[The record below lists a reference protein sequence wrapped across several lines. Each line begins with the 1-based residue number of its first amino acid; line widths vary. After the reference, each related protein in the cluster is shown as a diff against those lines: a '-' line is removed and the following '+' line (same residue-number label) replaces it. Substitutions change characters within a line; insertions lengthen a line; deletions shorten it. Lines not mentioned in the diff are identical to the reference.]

1 MPSLLNR
8 FLFALAACL
17 LWIGNIPLAQGL
29 EYLSSDDNIKLTL
42 GGRVQAD
49 TAFFDSDLT
58 EFSDASEIRR
68 ARLLF
73 GARLFRDWNLRYDY
87 DLASKSSPIKNA
99 FIRYEGLDN
108 ASLTLGHFQEPFSM
122 EELTS
127 SGATTFMERALP
139 NAFVPGY
146 HLGAAINVHGNDWSF
161 AAGIF
166 DRALGSNKDSGHGYS
181 ARLTYAPVHDKN
193 RTLHLG
199 FSSAYRNPE
208 SDSVRYSASPESNI
222 GDHDLVRTGTI
233 SNVDHTTGYGL
244 EAAAQFGSYSLQG
257 EYIITDV
264 NRNRDD
270 VSFSGAYLY
279 ASWFITGETRNYNS
293 RTGVFGGIK
302 PLRKFDLT
310 GKGYG
315 AWELAARYST
325 IDLNDGPIHGGRE
338 NNITL
343 GLNWYL
349 NSTMRL
355 TANYISVHSK
365 RRDTRDDPAIFQ
377 LRAQVDF

>member
-1 MPSLLNR
+1 MSPLPNKSLT
-8 FLFALAACL
+8 ALAMCILCAS
-17 LWIGNIPLAQGL
+17 PLAHGL
-29 EYLSSDDNIKLTL
+29 EYTGSDGNIKLTF
-42 GGRVQAD
+42 GGRIQAD
-49 TAFFDSDLT
+49 SAFFDSDLT
-58 EFSDASEIRR
+58 EFSDASEFRR
-68 ARLLF
+68 ARVLF
-73 GARLFRDWNLRYDY
+73 GASLFRDWTLRYDY
-87 DLASKSSPIKNA
+87 DFASTSSPIKNA
-99 FIRYEGLDN
+99 FIRYEGLEN
-108 ASLTLGHFQEPFSM
+108 TRLTLGHFQEPFSM

-139 NAFVPGY
+139 NTFAPGY
-146 HLGAAINVHGNDWSF
+146 HLGAAINTHSNDWTF

-166 DRALGSNKDSGHGYS
+166 DRALNSNKDSGHGYS
-181 ARLTYAPVHDKN
+181 VRLTYAPVRDEN
-193 RTLHLG
+193 RTLHVG
-199 FSSAYRNPE
+199 FASAYRNPE
-208 SDSVRYSASPESNI
+208 SDTVRYSASPESNI
-222 GDHDLVRTGTI
+222 ANHDLVRTGTI
-233 SNVDHTTGYGL
+233 SNVDHTTGYGF

-264 NRNRDD
+264 NRSRDD

-293 RTGVFGGIK
+293 RTGVLGGIK

-310 GKGYG
+310 RKGYG

-338 NNITL
+338 GNITL

-349 NSTMRL
+349 NSTMRF
-355 TANYISVHSK
+355 TANYISVYSK

-377 LRAQVDF
+377 LRAQVNF